1 MRQAGLHEEQ
11 RAKPFGRLL
20 EITSLARTAIER
32 GLAHAAELRSDD
44 IEVAHA
50 MAALDSE

>member
-1 MRQAGLHEEQ
+1 MPAEHPVRPANSNA
-11 RAKPFGRLL
+11 R
-20 EITSLARTAIER
+20 ITSLARTAIER

>member
-1 MRQAGLHEEQ
+1 MPAERPMRPANS
-11 RAKPFGRLL
+11 
-20 EITSLARTAIER
+20 TT
-32 GLAHAAELRSDD
+32 AELRSDD